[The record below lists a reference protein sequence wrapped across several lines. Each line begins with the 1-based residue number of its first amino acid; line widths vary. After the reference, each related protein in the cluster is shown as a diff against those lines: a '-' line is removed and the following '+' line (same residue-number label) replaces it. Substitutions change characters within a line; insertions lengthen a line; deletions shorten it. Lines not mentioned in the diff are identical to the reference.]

1 MVLISLILRYGCLG
15 RILGSL
21 AQGCFE
27 PQAVLIANTL
37 WMKDA
42 WGLHAKQC
50 WQVRDSSFCQVEVL
64 NQGSHSVPTQW
75 AQQAEV
81 YEKVL
86 GGRGNK

>member
-1 MVLISLILRYGCLG
+1 
-15 RILGSL
+15 
-21 AQGCFE
+21 
-27 PQAVLIANTL
+27 
-37 WMKDA
+37 MKDA